1 VIVHLDTSVLVT
13 TLADPVNVRRLHTV
27 AERGDRPAISSMVL
41 FEWLRGPRLPAQ
53 LHVVDALFPEH
64 SIVTFSPPAARV
76 AAGIYAAVR
85 RPRSREADIV
95 IAACAIEHGAALWTL
110 NPSDFEDI
118 PGLTLYRA

>member
-1 VIVHLDTSVLVT
+1 MIVHLDTTVLVT
-13 TLADPVNVRRLHTV
+13 TLADHDNVLRLYTV